1 MTESLQKNTGN
12 NIWELIKVIA
22 PVIIA
27 IVLGYVFGSITAK
40 NEFLTNTQLQNQ
52 SYILDVRQTA
62 YSNFFEGQS
71 KLRESERL
79 EALGFSAD
87 AVKLRTEYNLA
98 VKTSLFQIV
107 MFGSKQVNESM
118 AEHFRTAFHYGP
130 CDGDLQRWQ
139 NEARIYQNMRKEV
152 FGEESEEHIDDETIL
167 VLLFRCTL
175 P

>member
-1 MTESLQKNTGN
+1 MSESSQN
-12 NIWELIKVIA
+12 NIDNNTWELIKVIA

-27 IVLGYVFGSITAK
+27 VVLGYVFGSITAK
-40 NEFLTNTQLQNQ
+40 NEYLSDTQLQNQ

-62 YSNFFEGQS
+62 YTNFFEGQS

-79 EALGFSAD
+79 EAIGFSEDSA
-87 AVKLRTEYNLA
+87 KLRTEYNLA

-107 MFGSKQVNESM
+107 MFGSKQVNEAL
-118 AEHFRTAFHYGP
+118 AEHFQTAFRYDS
-130 CDGDLQRWQ
+130 CEGDLHRWR